1 MQQVARTSRGWRH
14 WTGRVL
20 PVLAVAL
27 LAIGPAHTKDK
38 KKKKHEAEAAAQVE
52 RQEQVES
59 KAQAERSAPVPT
71 PGERPALLGKESKE
85 APAPVQNIREPAR
98 AERRVVSI
106 DSVIEQVERRYKA
119 RVIKREPK
127 QKGDRLIYELK
138 LLTDDDRVKT
148 IRIDAETGKEI

>member
-1 MQQVARTSRGWRH
+1 
-14 WTGRVL
+14 VL

-52 RQEQVES
+52 RQGPVDDR
-59 KAQAERSAPVPT
+59 AQAERSAPVPT
-71 PGERPALLGKESKE
+71 PGERPALLGKEAKD
-85 APAPVQNIREPAR
+85 APPPVQNIREPAR
-98 AERRVVSI
+98 TERRVVSI

-119 RVIKREPK
+119 KVIKRDTK
-127 QKGDRLIYELK
+127 QKGGRLVYELK
-138 LLTDDDRVKT
+138 LLSDDDVRT